1 MKKLNHY
8 TILAD
13 MFRYPYPEQ
22 ALLTAS
28 WEEIIAAYGPE
39 LVLKF
44 HRHVPYFRDKSLP
57 IQQEYYIN
65 TFDVKALCYLDIGYV
80 LFGEDYKRGVFLVN
94 MKKEQ
99 ESVENDCGSELPDHL
114 PNILTLLPKLGER
127 KLAEELV
134 CSLMIPALHKMIN
147 DFQSNDNIYKELLM
161 ILVSIMETDFPDS
174 EFEKFSFHIMSNNN
188 NQGCFIR
195 DNDLGSKT

>member
-1 MKKLNHY
+1 
-8 TILAD
+8 
-13 MFRYPYPEQ
+13 
-22 ALLTAS
+22 
-28 WEEIIAAYGPE
+28 
-39 LVLKF
+39 
-44 HRHVPYFRDKSLP
+44 
-57 IQQEYYIN
+57 
-65 TFDVKALCYLDIGYV
+65 
-80 LFGEDYKRGVFLVN
+80 
-94 MKKEQ
+94 
-99 ESVENDCGSELPDHL
+99 LPDHL